1 MRLQREQ
8 SVSTDTR
15 SEVMSEQL
23 PANVRAVRD
32 AFVAKVPVP
41 AGGPNPA
48 DPAFED
54 RCRAWTRSL
63 AEQIV
68 FSTNDRSWGC
78 KNAGGGRPQS
88 KDAIAHQ
95 VGGNLFGFD
104 LLFGVGTGSP
114 SLVPSPSGEDITG
127 QVFMPVEPVD
137 HIGGAPASGPAVTPP
152 PGDLAARVAALEA
165 AVKAADSQIENALRT
180 AAEAVTTAQDAVRQ
194 AQAALAKMGTLR
206 AKGLIDVPVVVESLG
221 RARAKGD
228 VDLALQD

>member
-1 MRLQREQ
+1 
-8 SVSTDTR
+8 
-15 SEVMSEQL
+15 MSEQL

-48 DPAFED
+48 DSAFEE

-63 AEQIV
+63 AQQIV

-88 KDAIAHQ
+88 KDALAHQ

-127 QVFMPVEPVD
+127 QVFMPVDPVD
-137 HIGGAPASGPAVTPP
+137 HLGGAAAPAPAVAPP
-152 PGDLAARVAALEA
+152 TGDLAARVAALETT
-165 AVKAADSQIENALRT
+165 VKAADSKIQDALRT

-206 AKGLIDVPVVVESLG
+206 AKGLIDVPVVVENLS

-228 VDLALQD
+228 VDLALE

>member
-1 MRLQREQ
+1 
-8 SVSTDTR
+8 
-15 SEVMSEQL
+15 MSEQF

-48 DPAFED
+48 DSAFED

-63 AEQIV
+63 AQQIV

-88 KDAIAHQ
+88 KDALAHQ

-127 QVFMPVEPVD
+127 QVFMPVDPVD
-137 HIGGAPASGPAVTPP
+137 HLGGAPAPGPAVAAPT
-152 PGDLAARVAALEA
+152 GDLAPRVAALEA
-165 AVKAADSQIENALRT
+165 AVKAADSKIQDALRT
-180 AAEAVTTAQDAVRQ
+180 AAEAVAAAQDAVRQ

-206 AKGLIDVPVVVESLG
+206 AKGSIDVPVVVENLS

-228 VDLALQD
+228 VDLALE

>member
-1 MRLQREQ
+1 
-8 SVSTDTR
+8 
-15 SEVMSEQL
+15 MSEQF

-48 DPAFED
+48 DTAFEE

-63 AEQIV
+63 AQQIV

-88 KDAIAHQ
+88 KDALAHQ

-127 QVFMPVEPVD
+127 QVFMPVDPVD
-137 HIGGAPASGPAVTPP
+137 HLGGVPASGPASGPAVAPP
-152 PGDLAARVAALEA
+152 TGDLAGRVATLEA
-165 AVKAADSQIENALRT
+165 AVKAADSKLQDALRT
-180 AAEAVTTAQDAVRQ
+180 ATEAVTTAQDAVRQ
-194 AQAALAKMGTLR
+194 AQAAMAKIATLR
-206 AKGLIDVPVVVESLG
+206 AKGLIDVPIVVENLS

-228 VDLALQD
+228 VDLALE

>member
-1 MRLQREQ
+1 
-8 SVSTDTR
+8 
-15 SEVMSEQL
+15 MSDQL

-32 AFVAKVPVP
+32 AFVARVPVP

-48 DPAFED
+48 DSAFED

-95 VGGNLFGFD
+95 VGGKLFGFD

-114 SLVPSPSGEDITG
+114 SLVPNPSGEDITG
-127 QVFMPVEPVD
+127 QVFMPVDPVD
-137 HIGGAPASGPAVTPP
+137 HIGGGSAPGTTVAPP
-152 PGDLAARVAALEA
+152 PDDLAARVAALEA
-165 AVKAADSQIENALRT
+165 AVKAADSQIDDARRT
-180 AAEAVTTAQDAVRQ
+180 AAEALAAAQDAVRQ
-194 AQAALAKMGTLR
+194 AQAAIAKMGTLR
-206 AKGLIDVPVVVESLG
+206 AKGPVDLPVIVENLT

-228 VDLALQD
+228 VELALQE

>member
-1 MRLQREQ
+1 
-8 SVSTDTR
+8 
-15 SEVMSEQL
+15 MSEEL

-48 DPAFED
+48 DSAFED

-63 AEQIV
+63 AQQIV

-88 KDAIAHQ
+88 KDALAHQ
-95 VGGNLFGFD
+95 VGGNLFGYD

-127 QVFMPVEPVD
+127 QVFMPVDPVD
-137 HIGGAPASGPAVTPP
+137 HLGGASASGPTSGPTSGPAVAPP
-152 PGDLAARVAALEA
+152 ADGDLAARVAALEA
-165 AVKAADSQIENALRT
+165 AVKEADSKLRDAVRT
-180 AAEAVTTAQDAVRQ
+180 ATEAVTTAQDAVRQ
-194 AQAALAKMGTLR
+194 AQAAVAKMGTLR
-206 AKGLIDVPVVVESLG
+206 AKGSIDVPVLVENLS

-228 VDLALQD
+228 VDLALE

>member
-1 MRLQREQ
+1 
-8 SVSTDTR
+8 
-15 SEVMSEQL
+15 MSEQF

-48 DPAFED
+48 GAAFEE

-63 AEQIV
+63 AQQIV

-88 KDAIAHQ
+88 KDALAHQ

-127 QVFMPVEPVD
+127 QVFMPVDPVD
-137 HIGGAPASGPAVTPP
+137 HLGGAPASGPAVAPP
-152 PGDLAARVAALEA
+152 TSDLAPRVAALEA
-165 AVKAADSQIENALRT
+165 A
-180 AAEAVTTAQDAVRQ
+180 
-194 AQAALAKMGTLR
+194 
-206 AKGLIDVPVVVESLG
+206 
-221 RARAKGD
+221 
-228 VDLALQD
+228 

>member
-1 MRLQREQ
+1 
-8 SVSTDTR
+8 
-15 SEVMSEQL
+15 MSEQF

-41 AGGPNPA
+41 SGGPNPA
-48 DPAFED
+48 DSAFED

-63 AEQIV
+63 AQQIV

-88 KDAIAHQ
+88 KDALAHQ

-127 QVFMPVEPVD
+127 QVFMPVDPVD
-137 HIGGAPASGPAVTPP
+137 HLGGGPAPGPASGPAVAPP
-152 PGDLAARVAALEA
+152 TDALAARVAALEA
-165 AVKAADSQIENALRT
+165 ALKAADSKLQDAVRSAT
-180 AAEAVTTAQDAVRQ
+180 EAVTTAQDAVRQ
-194 AQAALAKMGTLR
+194 AQAAMAKIATLR
-206 AKGLIDVPVVVESLG
+206 AKGLIDVPVIVENLS

-228 VDLALQD
+228 VDLALE